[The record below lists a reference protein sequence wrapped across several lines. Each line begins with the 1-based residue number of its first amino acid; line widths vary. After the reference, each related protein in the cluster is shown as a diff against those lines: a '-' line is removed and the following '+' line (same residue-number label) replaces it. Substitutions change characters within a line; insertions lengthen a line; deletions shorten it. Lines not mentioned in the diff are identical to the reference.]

1 MGQRLKVP
9 DESKETT
16 NEMQSIRCHL
26 RFVGLFFCFIT
37 ESFETAMSLPIYRAG
52 IIGLGFIGGG
62 DQVSGDR
69 LGQRVIDL
77 DGNHREAFSNHPRV
91 QLVAGSSR
99 DAGRR
104 ERFAQ
109 RTNAKTY
116 ANWQEMLAHEKL
128 DIVGVASFASSH
140 AELVVA
146 CAERGVRA
154 IFCEKPIATRI
165 ADAERMIAA
174 CEPAGSL
181 LVINHN
187 RRFHPHFRELQRR
200 ISAGELGELTGVW
213 LQWGT
218 GRMGNVGTHFIDAA
232 MMLTNRRV
240 LAVSATLDLTG
251 RPDCRGS
258 EFRDPGGWA
267 MLRFDGGLMGHV
279 HAPDNPTGPVEIVVQ
294 GTLGRACVAGGIAE
308 IKTWAC
314 SREVLAPPAIG
325 AGSSMDQAVREI
337 VGWLEN
343 EAPVCCPAEESLRT
357 LEVIVACH
365 ASHARQAAWVELPL
379 TGADR
384 DREVRSG

>member
-1 MGQRLKVP
+1 
-9 DESKETT
+9 
-16 NEMQSIRCHL
+16 
-26 RFVGLFFCFIT
+26 
-37 ESFETAMSLPIYRAG
+37 MSTPQYRAG

-69 LGQRVIDL
+69 LGQRVEDL
-77 DGNHREAFSNHPRV
+77 DGTHREALSSHPRV

-99 DAGRR
+99 DSGRR

-109 RTNAKTY
+109 RTNARTY
-116 ANWQEMLAHEKL
+116 TDWRAMLAHEKL

-154 IFCEKPIATRI
+154 IFCEKPIATRL

-174 CEPAGSL
+174 CQQSGSL

-187 RRFHPHFRELQRR
+187 RRFHPHFRELRSR
-200 ISAGELGELTGVW
+200 IAASELGELTGVW

-218 GRMGNVGTHFIDAA
+218 GRLGNVGTHFIDAA
-232 MMLTNRRV
+232 MMLTGRRV
-240 LAVSATLDLTG
+240 QAASAMLDSTG

-267 MLRFDGGLMGHV
+267 MLKFDDGLIGHV
-279 HAPDNPTGPVEIVVQ
+279 HAPDNPSGPAEIVVQ
-294 GTLGRACVAGGIAE
+294 GTLGRARVSGGVAE
-308 IKTWAC
+308 IETWKGG
-314 SREVLAPPAIG
+314 RNVLAAPSAE

-337 VGWLEN
+337 VDWLEN
-343 EAPVCCPAEESLRT
+343 GTSVCCSAEESLQS

-365 ASHARQAAWVELPL
+365 ASHARQATWIELPL
-379 TGADR
+379 VGCER